1 MDRKTTRSPPSSTAT
16 ALGRADAAGLLR
28 AFGDALPQPQHDRLA
43 ALMDAARVMPEETFV
58 SLRSMAASA
67 ATATDAGE
75 TKVALEK
82 TTSALSRVATMD
94 ERTASVVQLFFEDD
108 ETSDVEQTLTELD
121 KNKKL
126 AVGVTR
132 LMDALRRFPELDGR

>member
-1 MDRKTTRSPPSSTAT
+1 
-16 ALGRADAAGLLR
+16 
-28 AFGDALPQPQHDRLA
+28 
-43 ALMDAARVMPEETFV
+43 
-58 SLRSMAASA
+58 MAATA

-108 ETSDVEQTLTELD
+108 ETSDVEQT
-121 KNKKL
+121 
-126 AVGVTR
+126 
-132 LMDALRRFPELDGR
+132 